1 MIHSRTPL
9 VVFCAIAAVILSC
22 SFSARG
28 QAISGDLLGTC
39 FDSTK
44 AVVLGAEVDA
54 ISVTT
59 NIKYVDHTNGQ
70 GEYHF
75 VNLPIGEYRVKIVAA
90 GFSPKEQTGVNV
102 ELNHPVTLNFVLSAG
117 STVDTVEITEAA
129 VSLDTTTAQIQTS
142 FDTLAIN
149 NLPVASTGSGVLN
162 MSLMNA
168 GIQMTGGL
176 GLGGGPSVS
185 GERPYNNN
193 YTIEGVDNNNKS
205 VHSPLISIPNDAIA
219 DFTVLQNQF
228 SPEFGHSSGGQFNQV
243 IVSGTNKFHGRA
255 YEYFENRNLDALDY
269 SYRQSGTLAVPR
281 YDNNRFGGQVGGPIL
296 HDRLFFFQNFEYNPI
311 GKAGGATTIFSPTT
325 EGYATLDAMSGLS
338 STNLGILQKYL
349 SPAAS
354 ATGSISVTDASGNS
368 VEIPIGKLPIV
379 APSYT
384 NNLTYVSSADYTI
397 NQKDS
402 ARLRYIYYKQ
412 DAPDTGPNLPVFY
425 GTNPTRSHVIA
436 LSEYHTFSPT
446 LTNEVRIGFNRYY
459 NNMPSP
465 VFSFPGLDTFPSFN
479 FSDLQLQLG
488 PDVNAPQY
496 TIQNTYQAVDNLVWQ
511 KGRHDLRGGAE
522 FRKVI
527 SPQSFVQRSHGEYDY
542 SYVNDYLHDISPDV
556 MGERSVGVPVYYGDQ
571 ISFYGYGNDN
581 YHVNRN
587 LTLNAGVRYEYTT
600 VPYSERSQKL
610 NAIANVPGLISFNTP
625 TSPKLNFAPRGGF
638 AYQPTGKDDTVIRG
652 GIGLAYDVL
661 YDNIG
666 ITTLPPELN
675 VTEDVPSL
683 VNHTSN
689 FLANG
694 ALAGGSGKQ
703 TTYETAAEAR
713 AATSAA
719 IANHQLYPYSFNYN
733 LGIAHTFSHNYFAE
747 ARYIGSRGGHL
758 NLQAR
763 INRGPV
769 VSSSKYLPTYLS
781 QPAQAELDALTTTR
795 AGLTS
800 QSTMLPAY
808 EAAGFQ
814 SNITEYVPWAASNYQ
829 GLQTQLNK
837 RFSQGFSF
845 QASYTFSKNI
855 DNDTADFSA
864 SDLDPRRVE
873 DIHNLKGS
881 RALSTLDR
889 RHRFT
894 FGGTYET
901 PWFKTAHSWLLRNV
915 VGNYSFS
922 PFYQIESP
930 EHVTAQSKVDSNING
945 DSAGDRVIY
954 NPKGVKGTGSGVC
967 VADLNDTCPGLKNS
981 AGDTV
986 AYLAINP
993 NAQYIQAQVGALT
1006 TSGRNTI
1013 ALPHLNNLDMTATK
1027 GLNFGKGRRFEFS
1040 VQAYNLLNHHQ
1051 FIAGQLHDVA
1061 ALGSWV
1067 GNVLNPS
1074 SSTFED
1080 WHSTFSSNP
1089 RALLLSGKLSF

>member
-1 MIHSRTPL
+1 MTPRKAHL
-9 VVFCAIAAVILSC
+9 AIYCATTVLIFLASL
-22 SFSARG
+22 SARG
-28 QAISGDLLGTC
+28 QATSGDLLGTC

-44 AVVLGAEVDA
+44 AVILGAEVDA
-54 ISVTT
+54 VSVTT
-59 NIKYVDHTNGQ
+59 SIKYVDHTNSEGQ
-70 GEYHF
+70 YHF
-75 VNLPIGEYRVKIVAA
+75 VNLPVGQYRVKVVAN
-90 GFSPKEQTGVNV
+90 GFSPKEQTGVDV
-102 ELNHPVTLNFVLSAG
+102 ELNRPATLNFMLSAG
-117 STVDTVEITEAA
+117 STVDTIEVTEAA

-162 MSLMNA
+162 MSLLNA

-269 SYRQSGTLAVPR
+269 SYRQSGTLTIPR
-281 YDNNRFGGQVGGPIL
+281 YDNNRFGGQLGGPVL
-296 HDRLFFFQNFEYNPI
+296 HNRLFFFQNFEYNPI
-311 GKAGGATTIFSPTT
+311 GKAGGSTTVYAPTSA
-325 EGYATLDAMSGLS
+325 GYATLDTLRGLS
-338 STNLGILQKYL
+338 STNLGILKKYL
-349 SPAAS
+349 SPAPAS
-354 ATGSISVTDASGNS
+354 QKNICVSDAKKTCITGVETSGNQ
-368 VEIPIGKLPIV
+368 IPVGKLPII
-379 APSYT
+379 APSFT
-384 NNLTYVSSADYTI
+384 NNLTSVSSADYTI
-397 NQKDS
+397 SPNDS
-402 ARLRYIYYKQ
+402 ARLRYIYFKQ
-412 DAPDTGPNLPVFY
+412 DAPDTAPNLPIFY
-425 GTNPTRSHVIA
+425 GTSPVRSHVIA

-446 LTNEVRIGFNRYY
+446 LTNELRIGFNRYD
-459 NNMPSP
+459 NNLPSP
-465 VFSFPGLDTFPSFN
+465 SFSFPGLDTFPSFN
-479 FSDLQLQLG
+479 FADLQLQLG

-496 TIQNTYQAVDNLVWQ
+496 TIQNTYQLVDNAVWQ
-511 KGRHDLRGGAE
+511 KGRHDLRAGVEA
-522 FRKVI
+522 RKVI

-542 SYVNDYLHDISPDV
+542 SILSDYLLDKSPDV
-556 MGERSVGVPVYYGDQ
+556 MGERSVGVPVFYGDQ
-571 ISFYGYGNDN
+571 IAFYWYANDN
-581 YHVNRN
+581 YHITRN
-587 LTLNAGVRYEYTT
+587 LTLNAGIRYEYTT

-610 NAIANVPGLISFNTP
+610 NALANVPGLISFDRP
-625 TSPKLNFAPRGGF
+625 TSPKLDFAPRGGF

-652 GIGLAYDVL
+652 GIGLAYDML

-703 TTYETAAEAR
+703 TTFTTAADAR

-719 IANHQLYPYSFNYN
+719 IVNHQLYPYSFNYN
-733 LGIAHTFSHNYFAE
+733 LGVSHTFAHNYFAE
-747 ARYIGSRGGHL
+747 ARYVGSRGGHL

-763 INRGPV
+763 INHGPV
-769 VSSSKYLPTYLS
+769 VNSSQHLPTYLS
-781 QPAQAELDALTTTR
+781 KPTQAKLDALTTTL
-795 AGLTS
+795 AGLSS
-800 QSTMLPAY
+800 QSTVLPAY
-808 EAAGFQ
+808 AAAGFT

-837 RFSQGFSF
+837 RYSQGFSF

-873 DIHNLKGS
+873 DIHDLKAS

-889 RHRFT
+889 RHRLT
-894 FGGTYET
+894 LGGTYDA

-915 VGNYSFS
+915 VGNYSLS

-930 EHVTAQSKVDSNING
+930 EHVTAQSKVDSNLNG
-945 DSAGDRVIY
+945 DTAGDRTIY
-954 NPKGVKGTGSGVC
+954 NASGIKGAGSGVT
-967 VADLNDTCPGLKNS
+967 ALTNK

-986 AYLAINP
+986 AYLADHP
-993 NAQYIQAQVGALT
+993 DAQYIQAQVGALT

-1013 ALPHLNNLDMTATK
+1013 ALPRLDNLDMTATK
-1027 GLNFGKGRRFEFS
+1027 GLNFGKGLRFEFS
-1040 VQAYNLLNHHQ
+1040 VQAFNLLNHHQ
-1051 FIAGQLHDVA
+1051 FIAGELHDVV

-1067 GNVLNPS
+1067 GNVLNPGS
-1074 SSTFED
+1074 DTFEN

-1089 RALLLSGKLSF
+1089 RALLLSSKISF